1 MSTYNM
7 IDTDIATVTLP
18 LPLAPEPAKESKRGG
33 RRLPVSEPTIAAIAA
48 FKTLLAPE
56 PAKKSKRGGRRLP
69 VGEPTVAEIKAE
81 IKTLLAS
88 KSRGDRKGL
97 GATGWY
103 KLKKADLIP
112 LLASLKAH

>member
-1 MSTYNM
+1 MTTYNM

-18 LPLAPEPAKESKRGG
+18 LPLAPEPAK
-33 RRLPVSEPTIAAIAA
+33 
-48 FKTLLAPE
+48 
-56 PAKKSKRGGRRLP
+56 KSNRGGRRLP

-88 KSRGDRKGL
+88 KSRGERKDL

>member
-1 MSTYNM
+1 MTTYNM

-18 LPLAPEPAKESKRGG
+18 LPP
-33 RRLPVSEPTIAAIAA
+33 
-48 FKTLLAPE
+48 APE
-56 PAKKSKRGGRRLP
+56 PAKKSKRDGRRLP
-69 VGEPTVAEIKAE
+69 AGEPTVAEIKAE

-88 KSRGDRKGL
+88 KSRAERKDL